1 MTFELVKQKLVEA
14 KVPCLLKQTEDNEFV
29 IELGMWYPDVLADS
43 VFSALDGVKMSVC
56 ADSTI
61 RGIRQENVL
70 GGRKRW

>member
-14 KVPCLLKQTEDNEFV
+14 KVPCLLKQTEDDEFV
-29 IELGMWYPDVLADS
+29 IELGYHYPDELADS
-43 VFSALDGVKMSVC
+43 VFSALEGVEMSVC
-56 ADSTI
+56 ADSNI